1 MIESKLLKAL
11 PHIRHGFFTREG
23 GISGGIYESLNC
35 GPGSKDDPEH
45 VRENRARVAAAME
58 AATDALLTLYQVHSP
73 DAVYAASPWNSD
85 TRPEADAMVTGEK
98 NLALGILTADCV
110 PVLFADKEKP
120 IVGAAHSGWKGAIGG
135 VLESTLA
142 LMEEQGAKRERIIAA
157 IGPAIRQKNYEVGAE
172 FRDTFLKEN
181 GENARYFIPAER
193 EAHFLFDL
201 TGFVRR
207 RLADA
212 GIAQIDDLQL
222 CTYEDPQRFFSFRRT
237 THRKEPDYGRQISVI
252 RITPR

>member
-58 AATDALLTLYQVHSP
+58 AAPDALLTLYQVHSP

-98 NLALGILTADCV
+98 DLALGILTADCV

-120 IVGAAHSGWKGAIGG
+120 IVGAAHSGWKGALDG
-135 VLESTLA
+135 VLQATVTAMEALGARRDRISATLGPTLA
-142 LMEEQGAKRERIIAA
+142 QAS
-157 IGPAIRQKNYEVGAE
+157 YEVGPE
-172 FRDTFLKEN
+172 FRDRFLAMDA
-181 GENARYFIPAER
+181 ENARYFHQPDDAPR
-193 EAHFLFDL
+193 PFFDL
-201 TGFVRR
+201 PGFIRR
-207 RLADA
+207 QAEVAGVARFHDLARD
-212 GIAQIDDLQL
+212 
-222 CTYEDPQRFFSFRRT
+222 TYPEQELFYSYRRSV
-237 THRKEPDYGRQISVI
+237 HRGEPDYGRLISAI
-252 RITPR
+252 MLKET